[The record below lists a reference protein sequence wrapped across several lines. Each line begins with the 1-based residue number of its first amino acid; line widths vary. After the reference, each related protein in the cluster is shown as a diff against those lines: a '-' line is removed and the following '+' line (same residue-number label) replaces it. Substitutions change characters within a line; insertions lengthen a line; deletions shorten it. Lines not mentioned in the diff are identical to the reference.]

1 MGAKNAWGPRSAAH
15 VYPSAKHLSAQGSV
29 HGRGLLWLLLASPF
43 SPGFKYVRWGGSSVA
58 VPAVRAEAGSRV
70 ERRKPAVLVN
80 LEVSGDVQEAG
91 KDSVCISQ
99 LMPDHAAVTNAP
111 RSTGSRTA
119 GSRARAHAQS
129 GISCMGTRTGTRT
142 SMGSCTELDLALA
155 SGAGGEPGKLCTL
168 SFSTDMG

>member
-70 ERRKPAVLVN
+70 EQRGERIRKACK
-80 LEVSGDVQEAG
+80 DVQHALLCG
-91 KDSVCISQ
+91 RVTHLIS
-99 LMPDHAAVTNAP
+99 TN
-111 RSTGSRTA
+111 
-119 GSRARAHAQS
+119 
-129 GISCMGTRTGTRT
+129 
-142 SMGSCTELDLALA
+142 LNF
-155 SGAGGEPGKLCTL
+155 
-168 SFSTDMG
+168 FS

>member
-1 MGAKNAWGPRSAAH
+1 M
-15 VYPSAKHLSAQGSV
+15 
-29 HGRGLLWLLLASPF
+29 
-43 SPGFKYVRWGGSSVA
+43 A